1 MKTKTILT
9 GTTFAAAL
17 LAVGA
22 FAEDTNKF
30 KSDLDR
36 QSYAI
41 GVNLGNAWKQQEIEV
56 NPELLIRGITDAKS
70 GGTLLLSEPELRDT
84 FNKLRQE
91 VMAKQ
96 QEKQRINAEK
106 LREQG
111 EKNKT
116 EGAAFLATNK
126 NNPGI
131 ISLPSGLQYKVLAEG
146 DGPSPKPEDR
156 VTVNYRGTVIDGTE
170 FDKSSSPT
178 SFAANGVIKGWTEA
192 LTHMKKGA
200 KWQLFI
206 PSELAYGEPGRPP
219 KIAPNSVLIFDV
231 ELVSFETPPPP
242 PPAPTPQP
250 LTSDII
256 KVPSLEEMKKGAKI
270 ETIKAEDVEKL
281 QKQAQDEQ
289 KKKEPEKKDEPKK

>member
-9 GTTFAAAL
+9 TITFAAAL
-17 LAVGA
+17 LAVGTN
-22 FAEDTNKF
+22 AEDTNKF

-96 QEKQRINAEK
+96 QEKQRISAEK

-170 FDKSSSPT
+170 FDKSSSPA
-178 SFAANGVIKGWTEA
+178 SFAANGVIKGWTEG
-192 LTHMKKGA
+192 LQLMKVGDKF
-200 KWQLFI
+200 KFEI
-206 PSELAYGEPGRPP
+206 PPGLAYGENSPSPTIP
-219 KIAPNSVLIFDV
+219 PNSTLVFEV
-231 ELVSFETPPPP
+231 ELLGI
-242 PPAPTPQP
+242 Q
-250 LTSDII
+250 
-256 KVPSLEEMKKGAKI
+256 
-270 ETIKAEDVEKL
+270 
-281 QKQAQDEQ
+281 
-289 KKKEPEKKDEPKK
+289 